1 MPHPRAVAARL
12 FHFEY
17 LKINVSM
24 TSPVLTTIATWNVN
38 SVKARL
44 PRLLEWL
51 GEANPDIVL
60 LQELK
65 CVSDAFPAQEIEDL
79 GYNVATVGQ
88 KTYNGVAILSKF
100 PLEVDHTALPDP
112 DQSSG
117 DEADEQARYIEAF
130 TGGFRV
136 ASIYLPNGNP
146 TRDEDDKD
154 SQKYRYKLSWMDR
167 LNAHVSNLLNQTDE
181 AIVLGGDYNLC
192 PADRDV
198 HDPQAF
204 ADDALCRP
212 ESRSRFR
219 TLMNMGL
226 TDALAA
232 SLGPGSHYTYWDYR
246 SGAWSRDNGLRIDHL
261 LLSPRAADLLDG
273 AGIDKSPRGK
283 EKPSDHTPAWCRL
296 R

>member
-1 MPHPRAVAARL
+1 M
-12 FHFEY
+12 
-17 LKINVSM
+17 
-24 TSPVLTTIATWNVN
+24 TTIATWNVN

-51 GEANPDIVL
+51 GEAKPDIVL

-100 PLEVDHTALPDP
+100 PIDVDMDALPDP
-112 DQSSG
+112 EQSGLSNGG
-117 DEADEQARYIEAF
+117 DPDEQARYIEAF

-146 TRDEDDKD
+146 TRDDDGGN

-167 LNAHVSNLLNQTDE
+167 LNAHVQTLLNLDDE
-181 AIVLGGDYNLC
+181 VIILGGDYNLC

-198 HDPQAF
+198 HDPAAF
-204 ADDALCRP
+204 ADDALCRA
-212 ESRSRFR
+212 ESRSRYR

-246 SGAWSRDNGLRIDHL
+246 SGAWNKDNGLRIDHL
-261 LLSPRAADLLDG
+261 LLSPLAADRLDG
-273 AGIDKSPRGK
+273 AGVDKSPRGK

-296 R
+296 RH